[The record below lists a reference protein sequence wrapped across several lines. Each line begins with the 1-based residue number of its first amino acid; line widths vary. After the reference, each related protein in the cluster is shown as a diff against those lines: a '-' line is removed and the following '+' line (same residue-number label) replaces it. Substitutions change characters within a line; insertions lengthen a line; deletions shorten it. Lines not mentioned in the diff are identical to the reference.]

1 MITTLFRICN
11 MYLVKGGGG
20 GGGGALLRDIQM
32 CLVFVLVFVF
42 ISCIFKTWIISLFK
56 TE

>member
-11 MYLVKGGGG
+11 MYLVKGG

-32 CLVFVLVFVF
+32 CLVFVLVFIF
-42 ISCIFKTWIISLFK
+42 FSCIFKTWIISLFK

>member
-20 GGGGALLRDIQM
+20 GGGVLLRDIQM
-32 CLVFVLVFVF
+32 CLVFVVVFVF
-42 ISCIFKTWIISLFK
+42 ISCIFKTCIISLFK

>member
-20 GGGGALLRDIQM
+20 GGALLRDIQM
-32 CLVFVLVFVF
+32 CPVFVFVF
-42 ISCIFKTWIISLFK
+42 ISCIFKTWIKPF
-56 TE
+56 

>member
-11 MYLVKGGGG
+11 MYLVK